1 MKPST
6 TETLVWILIYGGLLS
21 VGLGLALQQR
31 GTAALGWTLV
41 AGGGVVAAV
50 GVVLIWVRSR
60 QKDEG

>member
-6 TETLVWILIYGGLLS
+6 TEKLVWILIYGGLLS
-21 VGLGLALQQR
+21 LGLGLALQQR
-31 GTAALGWTLV
+31 GDAALGWTLV
-41 AGGGVVAAV
+41 AGGGAVAAV